1 MDTSNK
7 KKEAEDEQN
16 GACSIFCIS
25 LFQLALQAL
34 IGYLAYSVSTKPKYF
49 GDPEECLYLRTWTYR
64 HSILIFYV
72 MGWDVICLT
81 LIIIGTIFTVQKLI
95 QTLRTFNNILY
106 PFIFL
111 LYIASFISMTVSYL
125 YWEECGKCRFFV
137 TIILIIFWTSVLMFF
152 SYLGCSSHFFWY
164 AIKDL
169 YERRFGHHSANNQ
182 EHSTEYKTL
191 VI

>member
-1 MDTSNK
+1 MDTTPKNKESN
-7 KKEAEDEQN
+7 DEQN

-25 LFQLALQAL
+25 LFQLALQSL

-49 GDPEECLYLRTWTYR
+49 GDPEECLSLRTWTYR

-72 MGWDVICLT
+72 IGWDVIVLT
-81 LIIIGTIFTVQKLI
+81 LTIIGTIFSIHKFT

-111 LYIASFISMTVSYL
+111 LYIASFISLTVAYFF
-125 YWEECGKCRFFV
+125 WEECGKCRFFV